1 MSEEIKQEEQE
12 NAEAALEN
20 NQNNVSG
27 EVEHLKKE
35 NQDLKEKFLRLAA
48 EMENTKRRM
57 NKELED
63 ANKFAV
69 SSFAKSMIEI
79 NDILETALSH
89 VVEESVK
96 ENKAFEDLFNGLKM
110 SVAEMKVKFEK
121 FGIEQINPINQKFDH
136 NLHEA
141 VSRVPHEA
149 EIGTVINV
157 LRNGYSIN
165 GRLLRAAM
173 VIVSMGKVN

>member
-1 MSEEIKQEEQE
+1 MSEEIKQEEMQNANDSLESGKDNSSNEIE
-12 NAEAALEN
+12 N
-20 NQNNVSG
+20 
-27 EVEHLKKE
+27 LKKE
-35 NQDLKEKFLRLAA
+35 NQELKEKFLRLAA
-48 EMENTKRRM
+48 EIENTKRRL
-57 NKELED
+57 NKEVED

-89 VVEESVK
+89 VPEESIK
-96 ENKAFEDLFNGLKM
+96 ENKAFEDLFHGLKM
-110 SVAEMKVKFEK
+110 SVTEMKIKFEK
-121 FGIEQINPINQKFDH
+121 FGIEQINPVNQKFDH

-141 VSRVPHEA
+141 VSRIPHEA
-149 EIGTVINV
+149 EIGTVVNV

-173 VIVSMGKVN
+173 VIVSMGKVD